1 MKKVISLF
9 LILAFACLF
18 LASCGTASQSG
29 SGLSAYEV
37 AVKDGF
43 VGTEAEW
50 LNSLCGADGKP
61 SSNAP
66 EIKNGN
72 WWIDGKDT
80 GIKATGEETN
90 VDITKN
96 APLAGKTIVNF
107 GDSIIGTAA
116 LTGTDISS
124 YLAQITGATVYNC
137 GFGGCRM
144 SSYLP
149 RQQWDA
155 FSMYRIA
162 YAITSRDFSYQEA
175 SFDFDDGGSKFP
187 SYFRNHFETLKSID
201 FNEVDI
207 ITISYGANDFTAS
220 RGEEETEDY
229 TMSFQG
235 SLRYSIESILTA
247 YPHINIY
254 LCTPTWRTWLNDE
267 YEVISDSDTKRNDK
281 GGKRT
286 DYVQYVKDVGAEYNL
301 PVIDNY
307 YELGFNHFTRSV
319 YFPKTDG
326 AHPNERGRY
335 LYAKHLAENIF

>member
-1 MKKVISLF
+1 MKRILSILLALTILVSF
-9 LILAFACLF
+9 LS
-18 LASCGTASQSG
+18 SCAGEAG
-29 SGLSAYEV
+29 ADGINGKSAYEI
-37 AVKDGF
+37 AQSEGF
-43 VGTEAEW
+43 SGTVTEW
-50 LNSLCGADGKP
+50 LASLVGKSGKKADG
-61 SSNAP
+61 P
-66 EIKNGN
+66 EIVDGN
-72 WWIDGKDT
+72 WWIDDTDT
-80 GIKATGEETN
+80 GVKATGTEVNIDT
-90 VDITKN
+90 TKEK
-96 APLAGKTIVNF
+96 PLAGKTIVNF

-220 RGEEETEDY
+220 RGEEDY